1 MGLAGYEIALLAVTA
16 AATTAEAYEQYN
28 AAQSQSEALDLQSQ
42 QQTIAYQDKT
52 LSNYDAMEKVLQAQ
66 EAQMT
71 VRGTAFSSP
80 SFNAIQRDTENTGAR
95 NQRNLDTE
103 ESIAQMNIQIEKQN
117 VNDTLWAQLF
127 GDAGNMSKSGMSA
140 ASKMPTMQ

>member
-1 MGLAGYEIALLAVTA
+1 MGVEVALLCVVAV
-16 AATTAEAYEQYN
+16 ATVAEGVEQYS
-28 AAQSQSEALDLQSQ
+28 AAQSQDEALDLQSQ

-140 ASKMPTMQ
+140 ASKMPTAK